1 MFFSLL
7 FSKDFLWIEKS
18 RAAGNEPCC
27 MIRRCPKNGAR
38 GLESR
43 QKPGKMCDFCLP
55 AGSNLGRAASEVDKN
70 RRKCLIFVYRLVQIK
85 GTRPRK

>member
-27 MIRRCPKNGAR
+27 MIRRCLKNV
-38 GLESR
+38 
-43 QKPGKMCDFCLP
+43 
-55 AGSNLGRAASEVDKN
+55 RAVSEVDKN
-70 RRKCLIFVYRLVQIK
+70 RSKCAIFVYRLVQIQ
-85 GTRPRK
+85 GARPQK